1 MAESF
6 LQRIVKD
13 LKQKNPKE
21 KNVYLD
27 KIINNLNQYRKDVN
41 KSLQQEI
48 LEEVAYSLRKVE
60 SQLRLSLQECDR
72 LFGEYQIS
80 ENKQEI
86 QKKYN
91 EARKR
96 ALQEKWKF
104 MVQRESLGLIWTED
118 LEKMYPNPKELKDYE
133 EF

>member
-1 MAESF
+1 MSDSF

-13 LKQKNPKE
+13 LKQKEPKE
-21 KNVYLD
+21 KNIYLD
-27 KIINNLNQYRKDVN
+27 KIINNLNEYRKDAN
-41 KSLQQEI
+41 KSIQQEI

-60 SQLRLSLQECDR
+60 NQLRLSLQECEK
-72 LFGEYQIS
+72 LLGEYQIS

-86 QKKYN
+86 VSKYN
-91 EARKR
+91 EAKKK

-118 LEKMYPNPKELKDYE
+118 LEKMYPNPKDLKAYE
-133 EF
+133 